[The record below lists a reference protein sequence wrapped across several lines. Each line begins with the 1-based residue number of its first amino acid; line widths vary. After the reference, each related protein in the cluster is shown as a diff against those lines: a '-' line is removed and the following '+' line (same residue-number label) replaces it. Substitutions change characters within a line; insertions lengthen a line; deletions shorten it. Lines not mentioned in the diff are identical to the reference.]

1 MKKKMQKE
9 EGSTKK
15 PKAKDV
21 RIDSAKKINTKSK
34 MENAEET
41 SKKKTKVKP
50 KVEKIEQPQ
59 KERKFHK
66 YLWYLI
72 IFSILG
78 LILECVI
85 NFIKAKT
92 TDTPFLVT
100 TGPFCIFY
108 GIGAILTIL
117 CLQQYKGK
125 KIKLFIIGCILMSAI
140 QYALSFILETIV
152 GARLWNYTWSKFN
165 INGRV
170 CLEYAILWG
179 IITVILIE
187 VLKDFV
193 DKIINLMKG
202 KVSTIVDIILT
213 MLIVVLI
220 MFTIWSA
227 KTYAT
232 RAKETLA
239 GQNYISNNTNIEI
252 FQNTVFT
259 NERMEKIFPKLRVN
273 DEYGNTIHLG
283 ERDCSIQRN
292 HQKLVEESP
301 SPALNDEL
309 RKRMG
314 DTAVAVAKAVNYEN
328 AGTVEFLLDKNDNYY
343 FMEVNTRIQV
353 EHGITELVTGVD
365 LIKEQIKIAAG
376 ESLGIKQEDVR
387 IHGAAMEIRINAE
400 NPEKNFAPNPGTI
413 KNIHIPGGNGV
424 RIDTAVYS
432 GYAIPPFYDSMIMKV
447 MT

>member
-1 MKKKMQKE
+1 MKKEKQKE
-9 EGSTKK
+9 EVSTKK

-41 SKKKTKVKP
+41 SKKKTNVKP

-92 TDTPFLVT
+92 TDTPFLAT

-125 KIKLFIIGCILMSAI
+125 NIKLFIIGCILMSAI

-152 GARLWNYTWSKFN
+152 GARLWNYTWSKFS

-202 KVSTIVDIILT
+202 KVSKIVDIILT

-239 GQNYISNNTNIEI
+239 GQNYISNNTDIEI

-273 DEYGNTIHLG
+273 DEYGNTI
-283 ERDCSIQRN
+283 
-292 HQKLVEESP
+292 
-301 SPALNDEL
+301 
-309 RKRMG
+309 M
-314 DTAVAVAKAVNYEN
+314 
-328 AGTVEFLLDKNDNYY
+328 
-343 FMEVNTRIQV
+343 
-353 EHGITELVTGVD
+353 
-365 LIKEQIKIAAG
+365 IKDIK
-376 ESLGIKQEDVR
+376 
-387 IHGAAMEIRINAE
+387 
-400 NPEKNFAPNPGTI
+400 
-413 KNIHIPGGNGV
+413 
-424 RIDTAVYS
+424 
-432 GYAIPPFYDSMIMKV
+432 
-447 MT
+447 

>member
-1 MKKKMQKE
+1 
-9 EGSTKK
+9 
-15 PKAKDV
+15 
-21 RIDSAKKINTKSK
+21 

-125 KIKLFIIGCILMSAI
+125 KIKLFIIGYILMSAI

-202 KVSTIVDIILT
+202 KVSTIVDN
-213 MLIVVLI
+213 V
-220 MFTIWSA
+220 
-227 KTYAT
+227 
-232 RAKETLA
+232 
-239 GQNYISNNTNIEI
+239 
-252 FQNTVFT
+252 
-259 NERMEKIFPKLRVN
+259 
-273 DEYGNTIHLG
+273 
-283 ERDCSIQRN
+283 
-292 HQKLVEESP
+292 
-301 SPALNDEL
+301 
-309 RKRMG
+309 
-314 DTAVAVAKAVNYEN
+314 
-328 AGTVEFLLDKNDNYY
+328 
-343 FMEVNTRIQV
+343 
-353 EHGITELVTGVD
+353 
-365 LIKEQIKIAAG
+365 
-376 ESLGIKQEDVR
+376 
-387 IHGAAMEIRINAE
+387 
-400 NPEKNFAPNPGTI
+400 
-413 KNIHIPGGNGV
+413 HI
-424 RIDTAVYS
+424 
-432 GYAIPPFYDSMIMKV
+432 
-447 MT
+447 

>member
-21 RIDSAKKINTKSK
+21 RIDSAKKINIKSK

-50 KVEKIEQPQ
+50 KVETIEQPQ

-108 GIGAILTIL
+108 GAILTIL

-125 KIKLFIIGCILMSAI
+125 NIKLFIIGCILMSAI

-213 MLIVVLI
+213 ILIVVLI

-273 DEYGNTIHLG
+273 DEYGNTI
-283 ERDCSIQRN
+283 
-292 HQKLVEESP
+292 
-301 SPALNDEL
+301 
-309 RKRMG
+309 M
-314 DTAVAVAKAVNYEN
+314 
-328 AGTVEFLLDKNDNYY
+328 
-343 FMEVNTRIQV
+343 
-353 EHGITELVTGVD
+353 
-365 LIKEQIKIAAG
+365 IKDIK
-376 ESLGIKQEDVR
+376 
-387 IHGAAMEIRINAE
+387 
-400 NPEKNFAPNPGTI
+400 
-413 KNIHIPGGNGV
+413 
-424 RIDTAVYS
+424 
-432 GYAIPPFYDSMIMKV
+432 
-447 MT
+447 

>member
-1 MKKKMQKE
+1 MKKEKQKE
-9 EGSTKK
+9 EVSTKK

-41 SKKKTKVKP
+41 SKKKTNVKP

-92 TDTPFLVT
+92 TDTPFLAT

-125 KIKLFIIGCILMSAI
+125 NIKLFIIGCILMSAI

-152 GARLWNYTWSKFN
+152 GARLWNYTWSKFS

-202 KVSTIVDIILT
+202 KVSKIVDIILT

-273 DEYGNTIHLG
+273 DEYGNTI
-283 ERDCSIQRN
+283 
-292 HQKLVEESP
+292 
-301 SPALNDEL
+301 
-309 RKRMG
+309 M
-314 DTAVAVAKAVNYEN
+314 
-328 AGTVEFLLDKNDNYY
+328 
-343 FMEVNTRIQV
+343 
-353 EHGITELVTGVD
+353 
-365 LIKEQIKIAAG
+365 IKDIK
-376 ESLGIKQEDVR
+376 
-387 IHGAAMEIRINAE
+387 
-400 NPEKNFAPNPGTI
+400 
-413 KNIHIPGGNGV
+413 
-424 RIDTAVYS
+424 
-432 GYAIPPFYDSMIMKV
+432 
-447 MT
+447 

>member
-1 MKKKMQKE
+1 MKKEKQKE
-9 EGSTKK
+9 EVSTKK

-41 SKKKTKVKP
+41 SKKKTNVKP

-92 TDTPFLVT
+92 TDTPFLAT

-125 KIKLFIIGCILMSAI
+125 NIKLFIIGCILMSAI

-152 GARLWNYTWSKFN
+152 GARLWNYTWSKFS

-202 KVSTIVDIILT
+202 KVSKIVDIILT

-259 NERMEKIFPKLRVN
+259 NERMEK
-273 DEYGNTIHLG
+273 
-283 ERDCSIQRN
+283 
-292 HQKLVEESP
+292 
-301 SPALNDEL
+301 
-309 RKRMG
+309 
-314 DTAVAVAKAVNYEN
+314 
-328 AGTVEFLLDKNDNYY
+328 Y
-343 FMEVNTRIQV
+343 FQN
-353 EHGITELVTGVD
+353 
-365 LIKEQIKIAAG
+365 
-376 ESLGIKQEDVR
+376 
-387 IHGAAMEIRINAE
+387 
-400 NPEKNFAPNPGTI
+400 
-413 KNIHIPGGNGV
+413 
-424 RIDTAVYS
+424 
-432 GYAIPPFYDSMIMKV
+432 
-447 MT
+447 

>member
-9 EGSTKK
+9 EVSTKK
-15 PKAKDV
+15 TKAKDV

-34 MENAEET
+34 IKNAEEI
-41 SKKKTKVKP
+41 SKKKANVKP
-50 KVEKIEQPQ
+50 KVEKIEQQ
-59 KERKFHK
+59 LKERKFHK

-193 DKIINLMKG
+193 DK
-202 KVSTIVDIILT
+202 T
-213 MLIVVLI
+213 MLIATLI

-227 KTYAT
+227 RTYAT

-273 DEYGNTIHLG
+273 DEYGNTI
-283 ERDCSIQRN
+283 
-292 HQKLVEESP
+292 
-301 SPALNDEL
+301 
-309 RKRMG
+309 M
-314 DTAVAVAKAVNYEN
+314 
-328 AGTVEFLLDKNDNYY
+328 
-343 FMEVNTRIQV
+343 
-353 EHGITELVTGVD
+353 
-365 LIKEQIKIAAG
+365 IKDIK
-376 ESLGIKQEDVR
+376 
-387 IHGAAMEIRINAE
+387 
-400 NPEKNFAPNPGTI
+400 
-413 KNIHIPGGNGV
+413 
-424 RIDTAVYS
+424 
-432 GYAIPPFYDSMIMKV
+432 
-447 MT
+447 

>member
-1 MKKKMQKE
+1 MKKEMQKE
-9 EGSTKK
+9 EVSTKK
-15 PKAKDV
+15 TKAKDV
-21 RIDSAKKINTKSK
+21 RIDLAKKINTKSK
-34 MENAEET
+34 IKNAEET
-41 SKKKTKVKP
+41 SKKKANVKP
-50 KVEKIEQPQ
+50 KVEQIEQSK

-202 KVSTIVDIILT
+202 KASTIVDIILT

-273 DEYGNTIHLG
+273 DEYGNTI
-283 ERDCSIQRN
+283 
-292 HQKLVEESP
+292 
-301 SPALNDEL
+301 
-309 RKRMG
+309 M
-314 DTAVAVAKAVNYEN
+314 
-328 AGTVEFLLDKNDNYY
+328 
-343 FMEVNTRIQV
+343 
-353 EHGITELVTGVD
+353 
-365 LIKEQIKIAAG
+365 IKDIK
-376 ESLGIKQEDVR
+376 
-387 IHGAAMEIRINAE
+387 
-400 NPEKNFAPNPGTI
+400 
-413 KNIHIPGGNGV
+413 
-424 RIDTAVYS
+424 
-432 GYAIPPFYDSMIMKV
+432 
-447 MT
+447 

>member
-1 MKKKMQKE
+1 MKKEMQKE
-9 EGSTKK
+9 EVSTKK

-41 SKKKTKVKP
+41 SKKKTNVKP

-59 KERKFHK
+59 KQRKFHK

-187 VLKDFV
+187 
-193 DKIINLMKG
+193 NLMKV

-273 DEYGNTIHLG
+273 DEYGNTI
-283 ERDCSIQRN
+283 
-292 HQKLVEESP
+292 
-301 SPALNDEL
+301 
-309 RKRMG
+309 M
-314 DTAVAVAKAVNYEN
+314 
-328 AGTVEFLLDKNDNYY
+328 
-343 FMEVNTRIQV
+343 
-353 EHGITELVTGVD
+353 
-365 LIKEQIKIAAG
+365 IKDIK
-376 ESLGIKQEDVR
+376 
-387 IHGAAMEIRINAE
+387 
-400 NPEKNFAPNPGTI
+400 
-413 KNIHIPGGNGV
+413 
-424 RIDTAVYS
+424 
-432 GYAIPPFYDSMIMKV
+432 
-447 MT
+447 

>member
-1 MKKKMQKE
+1 MKKEMQKE
-9 EGSTKK
+9 EVSTKK

-21 RIDSAKKINTKSK
+21 RIDSTKKINTKSK

-41 SKKKTKVKP
+41 SKKKTKVKS

-117 CLQQYKGK
+117 CLQQYKDKGK

-179 IITVILIE
+179 IITAILIE

-259 NERMEKIFPKLRVN
+259 NERMEKIFQKLRVN
-273 DEYGNTIHLG
+273 DEYGNTI
-283 ERDCSIQRN
+283 
-292 HQKLVEESP
+292 
-301 SPALNDEL
+301 
-309 RKRMG
+309 M
-314 DTAVAVAKAVNYEN
+314 
-328 AGTVEFLLDKNDNYY
+328 
-343 FMEVNTRIQV
+343 
-353 EHGITELVTGVD
+353 
-365 LIKEQIKIAAG
+365 IKDIK
-376 ESLGIKQEDVR
+376 
-387 IHGAAMEIRINAE
+387 
-400 NPEKNFAPNPGTI
+400 
-413 KNIHIPGGNGV
+413 
-424 RIDTAVYS
+424 
-432 GYAIPPFYDSMIMKV
+432 
-447 MT
+447 

>member
-9 EGSTKK
+9 EVSTKK

-21 RIDSAKKINTKSK
+21 RIDSAKKINTKPK

-152 GARLWNYTWSKFN
+152 GARLWHYTWSKFN

-170 CLEYAILWG
+170 CLEYAIL
-179 IITVILIE
+179 
-187 VLKDFV
+187 
-193 DKIINLMKG
+193 
-202 KVSTIVDIILT
+202 
-213 MLIVVLI
+213 
-220 MFTIWSA
+220 
-227 KTYAT
+227 
-232 RAKETLA
+232 
-239 GQNYISNNTNIEI
+239 
-252 FQNTVFT
+252 
-259 NERMEKIFPKLRVN
+259 
-273 DEYGNTIHLG
+273 
-283 ERDCSIQRN
+283 
-292 HQKLVEESP
+292 
-301 SPALNDEL
+301 
-309 RKRMG
+309 
-314 DTAVAVAKAVNYEN
+314 
-328 AGTVEFLLDKNDNYY
+328 
-343 FMEVNTRIQV
+343 
-353 EHGITELVTGVD
+353 
-365 LIKEQIKIAAG
+365 
-376 ESLGIKQEDVR
+376 
-387 IHGAAMEIRINAE
+387 
-400 NPEKNFAPNPGTI
+400 
-413 KNIHIPGGNGV
+413 
-424 RIDTAVYS
+424 
-432 GYAIPPFYDSMIMKV
+432 
-447 MT
+447 